1 MGEVVDSRCLAQ
13 YLVVVPVLVFVVN
26 TAISSTHTY
35 AAEVR
40 FSAPQQRAGSD
51 QAGVTLALENADI
64 RELARWASSI
74 IDKSIILHP
83 NVKGQVTVI
92 AGEPLSAGEAYELFM
107 SVLHVHGFA
116 AVETKESIKVIPAEL
131 ATSGDIPF
139 VAEGLTSEG
148 HFEDIV
154 VQVLRVEN
162 IQVDQLVT
170 SIRPLLSKAAHLAA
184 YPQNNTLILA
194 DRAGNI
200 AKTIRLIREI
210 DLVGV
215 IDIDLIPL
223 AYADAQQ
230 VVEILNRLLQM
241 SLRSKKGGSTFN
253 FTADERTNSI
263 LLSGDQVT
271 RHQVRNLIER
281 LDQPTSGEDSTQ
293 VIYVDYITAT
303 EVADILRGI
312 VSGDPQSKG
321 KKPFDA
327 GKVNIQVSETNNA
340 LIITAPGALQ
350 KSLKRVVSEL
360 DVPRQQVLVEAI
372 IVEVNDELADDIG
385 VEWRTN
391 VPGDEG
397 VFGGI
402 GLLPGLPVF
411 EIPEIGAGATLGYF
425 RGGDLRALLRA
436 LETRSGANILS
447 TPSIMTLDN
456 EPAEILVGSNVPFI
470 TGQSTGTASS
480 TDNPFQTIERQDVGV
495 TLRIVPRINNAD
507 SVTLEVEQTVESITN
522 SIVETAD
529 IVTNKRNIKTRV
541 LVENNQVV
549 VLGGLIQDDVQ
560 QTISRVPL
568 LGSIPG
574 LKRVFSST
582 RSDVIKKNLMI
593 FIRPIILASRA
604 QTDIKTL
611 DTYDRMRGLQQ
622 RFNQKDT
629 DKLFVPKQPP
639 ILPELDIESME
650 YEVDFPVDES

>member
-271 RHQVRNLIER
+271 RHHC
-281 LDQPTSGEDSTQ
+281 S
-293 VIYVDYITAT
+293 
-303 EVADILRGI
+303 
-312 VSGDPQSKG
+312 
-321 KKPFDA
+321 
-327 GKVNIQVSETNNA
+327 
-340 LIITAPGALQ
+340 
-350 KSLKRVVSEL
+350 
-360 DVPRQQVLVEAI
+360 
-372 IVEVNDELADDIG
+372 
-385 VEWRTN
+385 
-391 VPGDEG
+391 
-397 VFGGI
+397 
-402 GLLPGLPVF
+402 
-411 EIPEIGAGATLGYF
+411 
-425 RGGDLRALLRA
+425 
-436 LETRSGANILS
+436 
-447 TPSIMTLDN
+447 
-456 EPAEILVGSNVPFI
+456 
-470 TGQSTGTASS
+470 
-480 TDNPFQTIERQDVGV
+480 
-495 TLRIVPRINNAD
+495 
-507 SVTLEVEQTVESITN
+507 
-522 SIVETAD
+522 
-529 IVTNKRNIKTRV
+529 
-541 LVENNQVV
+541 
-549 VLGGLIQDDVQ
+549 
-560 QTISRVPL
+560 
-568 LGSIPG
+568 
-574 LKRVFSST
+574 
-582 RSDVIKKNLMI
+582 
-593 FIRPIILASRA
+593 
-604 QTDIKTL
+604 
-611 DTYDRMRGLQQ
+611 
-622 RFNQKDT
+622 
-629 DKLFVPKQPP
+629 
-639 ILPELDIESME
+639 
-650 YEVDFPVDES
+650 